1 MLSKSQKIT
10 LAGGDCAGGTGNF
23 NFTGG
28 NGATLATVRVS
39 HQSGRIDLDFRFNQ
53 ALAAAEIGAVA
64 VARTQRIE
72 LLDLTTTK
80 LSADSGKGISTF
92 YPYNWNKAIKRPV
105 RDGDSIIPGFKT
117 GQHFVVYDTPKLG
130 GIA

>member
-1 MLSKSQKIT
+1 MLAGLSAPASVHAAPCNSLGIGQGIAFKPFVLSKSQKIT
-10 LAGGDCAGGTGNF
+10 LTGGDCAGGAGDF

-72 LLDLTTTK
+72 LLDLTATK
-80 LSADSGKGISTF
+80 LSSDSGKGTSTF
-92 YPYNWNKAIKRPV
+92 YPYN
-105 RDGDSIIPGFKT
+105 
-117 GQHFVVYDTPKLG
+117 
-130 GIA
+130 